1 MGPAFYI
8 LAIMGCG
15 DGAVQCE
22 TLMREDRVFRTEAAC
37 QAEIEDALMRA
48 TDQPYPTLAA
58 ECRNVSSQVAAY
70 WGDSGG

>member
-15 DGAVQCE
+15 DDVSPCIP
-22 TLMREDRVFRTEAAC
+22 LMREDRVFRTEAAC

-48 TDQPYPTLAA
+48 TDLPYPTLAA
-58 ECRNVSSQVAAY
+58 QCQNVSSQVAAY
-70 WGDSGG
+70 WGDTDS